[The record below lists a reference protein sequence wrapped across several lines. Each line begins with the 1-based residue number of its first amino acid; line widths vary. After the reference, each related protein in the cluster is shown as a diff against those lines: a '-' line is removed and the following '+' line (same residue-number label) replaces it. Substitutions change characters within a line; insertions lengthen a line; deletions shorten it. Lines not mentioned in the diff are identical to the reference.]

1 MNGDVPYHEP
11 MRLLTVVAAPRE
23 RIEKLITR
31 HETLEHYYRNDW
43 VHLVALEPEEGVLYR
58 YRPTDEWVTAMK
70 LTADS
75 GAIMEQLTEE
85 GVQLWE
91 R

>member
-31 HETLEHYYRNDW
+31 HERSITIATIGSTSSHWNRKKVYSTGIDRRTNGLR
-43 VHLVALEPEEGVLYR
+43 R
-58 YRPTDEWVTAMK
+58 
-70 LTADS
+70 
-75 GAIMEQLTEE
+75 
-85 GVQLWE
+85 
-91 R
+91 